1 MSKAVYVVEVGG
13 RRYSVEVR
21 DGGEGTY
28 YVSVNG
34 KDIVVRVGEEI
45 ELSQEVN
52 ETSSATMTSAT
63 ATIQEGVEPLQVAE
77 LKGPEAPSGTA
88 VVTSEIP
95 GRVLKL
101 LVEEGSR
108 VNVGDT
114 VITIESMKME
124 LEIKAPRS
132 GVVEKVYVKTGD
144 TINVGDR
151 IAVIR

>member
-13 RRYSVEVR
+13 RRYNVEVR
-21 DGGEGTY
+21 DGGGGTY

-34 KDIVVRVGEEI
+34 RDIVVRVGEEV
-45 ELSQEVN
+45 EAPREVD
-52 ETSSATMTSAT
+52 EASSATMASPT
-63 ATIQEGVEPLQVAE
+63 AIVQEGVEPLQVAE
-77 LKGPEAPSGTA
+77 LKGPEVPSGTA
-88 VVTSEIP
+88 VVASEIP

-144 TINVGDR
+144 TINVGDK